1 MIAVGRKD
9 EARKVLAKYHG
20 NGDPDA
26 PLVLLEWKEFEE
38 SVRLDASDKR
48 WSVSCYKI
56 IFIRLLTFLFARWD
70 YTELFNSRNAR
81 YRTSMM
87 LLMGFF
93 GVTILSIYC
102 NCYSGS
108 KLFYAFRSNGQE
120 MVWGKVI

>member
-9 EARKVLAKYHG
+9 EARKILAKYHG

-48 WSVSCYKI
+48 WSVSCYEVTSL
-56 IFIRLLTFLFARWD
+56 RLLIFLFDRWD

-93 GVTILSIYC
+93 GVTIFLI
-102 NCYSGS
+102 
-108 KLFYAFRSNGQE
+108 
-120 MVWGKVI
+120 